1 VLLLQYHHNCGDIK
15 LQLKNSPFL
24 ITGQTLPPIMASKRG
39 LEPAGIPP
47 NEQSDQQPDTNATD
61 GDRVED
67 MVDNNNS
74 VEDTNSQAAQITA
87 QNQNQP
93 QDEGSNQGIN
103 GSEDMLNSST
113 NSGGVGGSSGGS
125 GGGQQMTTEE
135 YENTKPD
142 ELKKDIR
149 MISGCHDK
157 QTSADVSNVSSFQL
171 PDPAGKFISVLWA
184 LDLYFYIA
192 IHIICY
198 CLLGCV
204 VEVFA
209 LHYCHV
215 HWLVFHIY
223 HLLITN
229 SMHTFIKQVRLA
241 EHAHLLF

>member
-1 VLLLQYHHNCGDIK
+1 MVSLFIVAAAFDGANFILTHIYYDIFSFLQGFFNKLKAQALEKAREQIAESLGDEAAAMM
-15 LQLKNSPFL
+15 SSM
-24 ITGQTLPPIMASKRG
+24 T
-39 LEPAGIPP
+39 
-47 NEQSDQQPDTNATD
+47 QS
-61 GDRVED
+61 
-67 MVDNNNS
+67 M
-74 VEDTNSQAAQITA
+74 
-87 QNQNQP
+87 
-93 QDEGSNQGIN
+93 
-103 GSEDMLNSST
+103 
-113 NSGGVGGSSGGS
+113 GGGGGGSSGGS